1 MFGGRLWHKTAA
13 MNPRVRALVLGLTL
27 TSALLPQLTSP
38 PEVHA
43 QDDATTIEARKRFLE
58 GVKLFDEKKY
68 DLARAAFLQAYALKK
83 HPDVL
88 LNLAQ
93 SELMSGK
100 PFEAAG
106 HFKEFLKDSAN
117 DKHPKRGDAVR
128 GLDESRQ
135 KIGRLQITVDQADA
149 EVLVDGKKI
158 GVSPLSEPL
167 DVMPGQ
173 HSVEAKKNGKTVT
186 QTVGAVDGK
195 IQIVSLVLEAPT
207 AGPVVAPV
215 PTGATEPPKPPPTR
229 PATTGPR
236 PDDGKIEVTPSTDL
250 TSSREPFMRWAG
262 RSPVAYVGAGLTA
275 VGLGL
280 GIGFAIAYNSTK
292 GKADDL
298 VGQISTRA
306 AGDPDLK
313 NYQGS
318 GVDRS
323 GNPCATPA
331 AVTSNNY
338 PKACSNLRANLDDTN
353 RNRTVMTVGFIA
365 AGVGVATIVGGYFI
379 TARRTDTASLFSPSV
394 AVTPLITPDT
404 RGLGLGG
411 TF

>member
-1 MFGGRLWHKTAA
+1 

-27 TSALLPQLTSP
+27 SSGLLTLSVSP
-38 PEVHA
+38 PEAHA
-43 QDDATTIEARKRFLE
+43 QDDATTVEARKRFLE

-106 HFKEFLKDSAN
+106 HFKEFLRDTAN

-135 KIGRLQITVDQADA
+135 KIGRLQITVDLADA
-149 EVLVDGKKI
+149 EVLVDGKRV

-173 HSVEAKKNGKTVT
+173 HSVEAKKNGKSAT

-195 IQIVSLVLEAPT
+195 IQIVSLTIEPPT
-207 AGPVVAPV
+207 AGVAPV
-215 PTGATEPPKPPPTR
+215 PTGATEPTKTPPTR
-229 PATTGPR
+229 PAATPAQTNE
-236 PDDGKIEVTPSTDL
+236 GKLDITPSTDL
-250 TSSREPFMRWAG
+250 SSSGSREPFMRWAG
-262 RSPVAYVGAGLTA
+262 RSPVAYVGAGVTA

-298 VGQISTRA
+298 VGQITTRA
-306 AGDPDLK
+306 AGDPDLV
-313 NYQGS
+313 NYQG
-318 GVDRS
+318 RNRTT
-323 GNPCATPA
+323 NPCAEPV
-331 AVTSNNY
+331 AVTTNNY

-353 RNRTVMTVGFIA
+353 RNRTVMTVGFVA
-365 AGVGVATIVGGYFI
+365 AGVGVATIIGGYFL
-379 TARRTDTASLFSPSV
+379 TARRSDTASLLSPRL
-394 AVTPLITPDT
+394 AVTPLLTPDT
-404 RGLGLGG
+404 RG
-411 TF
+411 